1 MRARLYTYAAG
12 ESGEIVHVR
21 VYSLV
26 FFIILHTRACVC
38 VDMRFPTTPVEGKDR
53 DALKLPCA
61 LSSGDS
67 DKKKKRK
74 KNLAIRRHARARVLD
89 RARWDG
95 KRNVF

>member
-1 MRARLYTYAAG
+1 MRARLYTYYAAG

-38 VDMRFPTTPVEGKDR
+38 VDMRFPTTPVEEKDR

-74 KNLAIRRHARARVLD
+74 KKSGDKETRARARS
-89 RARWDG
+89 
-95 KRNVF
+95 